1 MSIMLRPTGVFLLGF
16 LLVIPTKTWG
26 TLLAPSSPEA
36 TGRLI
41 GIEAL
46 SPTHQTAVQ
55 RLLEAEPL
63 YMRIT
68 TSPFRTTLRIYDY
81 LLARLPLAATLG
93 RLLALGP
100 YIIEHTGPGTFR
112 GTDQQ
117 NLSGTFREIGTA
129 NGHRVYLGRGRYDGQ
144 LFRGVTGRVL
154 IVFRY
159 EPLVLDDGQS
169 AVANTV
175 HCLVRLD
182 NAILHALAR
191 VFGSV
196 IHVLIEAKLQR
207 AITVAK
213 NLSERLAADPQ
224 AVYQAMTNSPSI
236 TREER
241 AEFTRWFLQ
250 P

>member
-1 MSIMLRPTGVFLLGF
+1 M
-16 LLVIPTKTWG
+16 
-26 TLLAPSSPEA
+26 
-36 TGRLI
+36 GR
-41 GIEAL
+41 
-46 SPTHQTAVQ
+46 S
-55 RLLEAEPL
+55 
-63 YMRIT
+63 
-68 TSPFRTTLRIYDY
+68 
-81 LLARLPLAATLG
+81 
-93 RLLALGP
+93 LALGP
-100 YIIEHTGPGTFR
+100 YIIEPTGSGTFR

-129 NGHRVYLGRGRYDGQ
+129 NGHRVYLGQGRYDGQ

-154 IVFRY
+154 IVLRY

-224 AVYQAMTNSPSI
+224 AVYQAMTSSTSI
-236 TREER
+236 TQEER